1 VAETTGVLLID
12 KPVGPSSR
20 EVLDGVESRLRI
32 GAIGHAGTLDPL
44 ASGLLVALAGKA
56 RRLQEFFLDREKTY
70 VARVRFGET
79 SPTLDGEGPV
89 GTTGIPPGAISPDEI
104 RAFLERFQG
113 EVLQVPPVFS
123 AMRVGGRRAHE
134 LARKGRPVVLEPRPV
149 RIGSISLLAI
159 EGADWVLEITCGP
172 GVYVR
177 SLARDL
183 GEARGCGAYLAEL
196 RRTRSGPLRVEDA
209 INPAVAA
216 LAHLR
221 PLSLILAAELRIEVS
236 EGQAKKLALGD
247 VIEQPEGTEGQPR
260 FAWFRGRP
268 CFRLTAPSPGL
279 LRSDLLIDRPGDR
292 DPVRA

>member
-1 VAETTGVLLID
+1 M
-12 KPVGPSSR
+12 
-20 EVLDGVESRLRI
+20 
-32 GAIGHAGTLDPL
+32 
-44 ASGLLVALAGKA
+44 ALAGKA

-221 PLSLILAAELRIEVS
+221 PLSLILAAELRIEVDRAKA
-236 EGQAKKLALGD
+236 ELAQAKNKVASRI
-247 VIEQPEGTEGQPR
+247 V
-260 FAWFRGRP
+260 
-268 CFRLTAPSPGL
+268 
-279 LRSDLLIDRPGDR
+279 LRSERPMGRLGSLGHNWLYRQEYRSVADDLLSLRSITVQDIRNLLDAFPLKQLTTVAVGPLEEIAWRPAD
-292 DPVRA
+292 